1 VASYSFVTL
10 YIKDML
16 AIIAP
21 GQGSQTPGMLSAWLE
36 DPQLRALVQEFS
48 DAIGLDVVRLG
59 TTADAEEIKDTA
71 NAQPL
76 IVAAGLISAHA
87 LGAAESAS
95 YVAGHSVGEITA
107 AAIAEAISPID
118 AMKLVRTRGL
128 EMAKAAGVTPSGMA
142 AVLGGDRQVVLS
154 AIADLGLV
162 AANDNGG
169 GQIVAAGDLDAIAQL
184 APEGA
189 RVRPLAVAGAFHTSY
204 MQSAVEPL
212 RALAAKIPT
221 STPSVG
227 VLSNKD
233 GEVVHDGDE
242 VLNRIVNQIAN
253 PVRWDLCMETLVSL
267 GVTGVIEVTP
277 AGTLVG
283 LIKRA
288 APSIEQFALKSPAD
302 IDAARAFVATHGGK

>member
-1 VASYSFVTL
+1 
-10 YIKDML
+10 ML

-36 DPQLRALVQEFS
+36 DAQIRTMAQEIS

-59 TTADAEEIKDTA
+59 TTADADEIKDTA

-76 IVAAGLISAHA
+76 IVATGLISAQT
-87 LGAAESAS
+87 LGAAGSFS
-95 YVAGHSVGEITA
+95 YVAGHSVGEITG
-107 AAIAEAISPID
+107 AAIAGALTPID
-118 AMKLVRTRGL
+118 AMKLVRARGV

-169 GQIVAAGDLDAIAQL
+169 GQIVAAGDLDAIARL
-184 APEGA
+184 APDGA
-189 RVRPLAVAGAFHTSY
+189 RVRPLAVAGAFHTTY
-204 MQSAVEPL
+204 MQPAVEPL
-212 RALAAKIPT
+212 RALAATITT
-221 STPSVG
+221 SEPSVG

-233 GEVVHDGDE
+233 GAVVTEGAE
-242 VLNRIVNQIAN
+242 VLTRIVNQIAN

-267 GVTGVIEVTP
+267 GVTGVIEVAP

-288 APSIEQFALKSPAD
+288 APAIEQFAFKSPD
-302 IDAARAFVATHGGK
+302 DLDAARTFVANHGGK

>member
-1 VASYSFVTL
+1 
-10 YIKDML
+10 ML

-36 DPQLRALVQEFS
+36 DAQIRTMAQEIS
-48 DAIGLDVVRLG
+48 DAIGLDVVGLG
-59 TTADAEEIKDTA
+59 TTAEADEIKDTA

-87 LGAAESAS
+87 LGAAGSFS

-107 AAIAEAISPID
+107 AAIAGALTPID
-118 AMKLVRTRGL
+118 AMKLVRARGV
-128 EMAKAAGVTPSGMA
+128 EMAKAAGVSPSGMA
-142 AVLGGDRQVVLS
+142 AVLGGDREVVLA

-169 GQIVAAGDLDAIAQL
+169 GQIVAAGDLDALAQL
-184 APEGA
+184 SPEGA

-204 MQSAVEPL
+204 MQPAVEPL
-212 RALAAKIPT
+212 RALASTMTT
-221 STPSVG
+221 SAPSVG

-233 GEVVHDGDE
+233 GVVVTEGAE
-242 VLNRIVNQIAN
+242 VLDRIVNQIAN
-253 PVRWDLCMETLVSL
+253 PVRWDLCMQTLVSL
-267 GVTGVIEVTP
+267 GVTGVIEVAP

-288 APSIEQFALKSPAD
+288 APTIEQFAFKSPD
-302 IDAARAFVATHGGK
+302 DLDAARAFVANHGGK

>member
-1 VASYSFVTL
+1 
-10 YIKDML
+10 ML

-21 GQGSQTPGMLSAWLE
+21 GQGSQTPGMLSPWL
-36 DPQLRALVQEFS
+36 DDAQIRAMAEEIS

-59 TTADAEEIKDTA
+59 TTADADEIKDTA

-87 LGAAESAS
+87 LGSTGSFS
-95 YVAGHSVGEITA
+95 YIAGHSVGEITA
-107 AAIAEAISPID
+107 AAIAGVLTPID
-118 AMKLVRTRGL
+118 AMKLVRARGV
-128 EMAKAAGVTPSGMA
+128 EMAKAAAVTPSGMA

-204 MQSAVEPL
+204 MQPAVEPL
-212 RALAAKIPT
+212 RALATTFST
-221 STPSVG
+221 SAPAVG

-233 GEVVHDGDE
+233 GAVVTDGAE
-242 VLNRIVNQIAN
+242 VLNRIVHQIAN
-253 PVRWDLCMETLVSL
+253 PVRWDLCMETLVTL
-267 GVTGVIEVTP
+267 GVTGVIEVAP

-288 APSIEQFALKSPAD
+288 APAIEQFAFKSPAD
-302 IDAARAFVATHGGK
+302 IDAAHAFVANHGGK